1 MKVTG
6 QAMIFAN
13 KHESMSG
20 TWYTYATG
28 ISSKKE
34 DGSYASMYIDVKFRK
49 GITVENKTKI
59 NIKDG
64 FLTFREFT
72 ANGGDVV
79 KRIVLMVMDFEIAEE
94 SRFASAPVDA
104 PSEPQAETQSGFTAL
119 SNDDIPF

>member
-13 KHESMSG
+13 KHESRND

-28 ISSKKE
+28 ISRKRE
-34 DGSYASMYIDVKFRK
+34 DGSYASMYIDVRFRK
-49 GITVENKTKI
+49 GVTVENKTKI

-64 FLTFREFT
+64 FLTMREFT

-94 SRFASAPVDA
+94 SGSAPA
-104 PSEPQAETQSGFTAL
+104 EPHAETQSGFTAL
-119 SNDDIPF
+119 TESDIPF

>member
-13 KHESMSG
+13 KHESMNG

-28 ISSKKE
+28 ISSKRE
-34 DGSYASMYIDVKFRK
+34 DGSYASMYIDVRFRK
-49 GITVENKTKI
+49 GVTVENKTKI

-64 FLTFREFT
+64 FLTMREFT

-79 KRIVLMVMDFEIAEE
+79 KRIVLMVMDFDLVEE
-94 SRFASAPVDA
+94 SASAPA
-104 PSEPQAETQSGFTAL
+104 EPKAETQSGFTAL
-119 SNDDIPF
+119 SETDIPF

>member
-20 TWYTYATG
+20 TWYTYSTG
-28 ISSKKE
+28 ISSKRE

-49 GITVENKTKI
+49 GVTVENKTKI

-64 FLTFREFT
+64 FLTMREFT

-79 KRIVLMVMDFEIAEE
+79 KRIVLMVMDFELVEE
-94 SRFASAPVDA
+94 SGFASAPA
-104 PSEPQAETQSGFTAL
+104 EPQTEQQSGFTAL
-119 SNDDIPF
+119 SETDIPF

>member
-28 ISSKKE
+28 ISSKRE
-34 DGSYASMYIDVKFRK
+34 DGSYASMYIDVRFRK
-49 GITVENKTKI
+49 GVTVENKTKI

-64 FLTFREFT
+64 FLTMREFT

-79 KRIVLMVMDFEIAEE
+79 KRIVLMVMDFDIVEE
-94 SRFASAPVDA
+94 SGFASAPA
-104 PSEPQAETQSGFTAL
+104 EPQEETQSGFTAL
-119 SNDDIPF
+119 SDDDIPFK

>member
-13 KHESMSG
+13 KHESMNG

-28 ISSKKE
+28 ISSKRE
-34 DGSYASMYIDVKFRK
+34 DGSYASMYIDVKFRN
-49 GITVENKTKI
+49 GVTVENKTKI

-64 FLTFREFT
+64 FLTMREFT

-79 KRIVLMVMDFEIAEE
+79 KRIVLMVMDFEIAEPQE
-94 SRFASAPVDA
+94 SGFASAPA
-104 PSEPQAETQSGFTAL
+104 EPQTETQSGFTAL
-119 SNDDIPF
+119 SDEDIPF

>member
-28 ISSKKE
+28 ISSKRE
-34 DGSYASMYIDVKFRK
+34 DGSYASMYIDVRFRK
-49 GITVENKTKI
+49 GVTVENKTKI

-64 FLTFREFT
+64 FLTMREFT

-94 SRFASAPVDA
+94 SGFASAPA
-104 PSEPQAETQSGFTAL
+104 EPQAETQSGFTAL
-119 SNDDIPF
+119 SDDDIPF